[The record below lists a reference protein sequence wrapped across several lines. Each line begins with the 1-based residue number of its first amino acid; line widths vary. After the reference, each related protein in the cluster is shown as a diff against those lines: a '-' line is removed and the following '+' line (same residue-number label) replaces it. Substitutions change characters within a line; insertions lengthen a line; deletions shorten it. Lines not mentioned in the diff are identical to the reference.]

1 MTRFAELASVRAGH
15 EQMAFALGTELGV
28 SPPDGATRRLE
39 QLAAGVGATADPL
52 AELSQLCSA
61 VLEAFVC
68 RRNAPTLLSQVLMRG
83 AGQPDGLAVLA
94 ACVAAR
100 ARIDV
105 DLVSDGDRL
114 YLAHRA
120 LGAPT
125 IADIARPEPLID
137 GRSLGTDLAWQCGHE
152 SAFAVL
158 RRVAK
163 RADQTGD
170 LATELASLALLLEL
184 PLADD
189 ARESYVNHHRHLL
202 ARLN

>member
-1 MTRFAELASVRAGH
+1 MTRFAELASVRSGH
-15 EQMAFALGTELGV
+15 EQMAFALGDELGMQA
-28 SPPDGATRRLE
+28 PDGAERRLE
-39 QLAAGVGATADPL
+39 QLAAAIGASLDPL
-52 AELSQLCSA
+52 GELEQLCRVVRGSY
-61 VLEAFVC
+61 VVKS
-68 RRNAPTLLSQVLMRG
+68 NGSPLLSQVLLRG
-83 AGQPDGLAVLA
+83 GGQSDGLAVLA
-94 ACVAAR
+94 AAVAAR

-114 YLAHRA
+114 FLAHRA

-125 IADIARPEPLID
+125 IADVAREEPLFD
-137 GRSLGTDLAWQCGHE
+137 GRTLGTDLTWQCGHE

-158 RRVAK
+158 RQVAR

-184 PLADD
+184 PLTDD
-189 ARESYVNHHRHLL
+189 ARQSYLAHHRHLL

>member
-1 MTRFAELASVRAGH
+1 MTRFAELASVRSGH

-28 SPPDGATRRLE
+28 SPPDGGSGRLE
-39 QLAAGVGATADPL
+39 QLAEGIEMTGDPV
-52 AELSQLCSA
+52 AELRQLCSK
-61 VLEAFVC
+61 VREAFAC
-68 RRNAPTLLSQVLMRG
+68 KSNAPVLLSKVLMRG

-94 ACVAAR
+94 ASVAAR
-100 ARIDV
+100 AQIDV

-125 IADIARPEPLID
+125 IADIARAEPLFD
-137 GRSLGTDLAWQCGHE
+137 GRSLGANLTWQCGHE

-158 RRVAK
+158 RRVAR
-163 RADQTGD
+163 RADETGD

-184 PLADD
+184 PLSAD
-189 ARESYVNHHRHLL
+189 ARESYADHHRRLL